1 MHMVSLV
8 CVLFHLFGLIWMKA
22 SHTDRRTDHW
32 MDGQTVRHSF
42 RDTTT
47 HLKASRTGTRARMD
61 RYVCVYTG
69 QLVRAHMYTVTH
81 TRRRNI
87 L

>member
-22 SHTDRRTDHW
+22 SHTDRWTDGPTSGW
-32 MDGQTVRHSF
+32 TDRHSF

-47 HLKASRTGTRARMD
+47 HSKASSTGTRARMD
-61 RYVCVYTG
+61 NYVCI
-69 QLVRAHMYTVTH
+69 HTH
-81 TRRRNI
+81 AQTEHTF
-87 L
+87 